1 MRIRETML
9 TQLDLGTK
17 RSVGMHWGMFS
28 LTDEPLD
35 QPPIDL
41 IESPKKQHMEEAVF
55 YVMKIGETQQMPV
68 HNP

>member
-28 LTDEPLD
+28 LTDEP
-35 QPPIDL
+35 
-41 IESPKKQHMEEAVF
+41 
-55 YVMKIGETQQMPV
+55 
-68 HNP
+68 